1 MEHKDIA
8 TPSRTRALLDQY
20 GFNFKKSLGQNFLVD
35 VNIINKIIE
44 ASQIDETTGV
54 IEVGPGMGSL
64 TEQLAKHAK
73 KVMSFEIDQ
82 RLIPVLNDT
91 LSPYDNVTIIN
102 EDILKADIGKA
113 VNTYLDDCDKIMVV
127 ANLPY
132 YITTPILLNLMQQD
146 IPIDGYVVMM
156 QKEVGERL
164 NASVGTKAYGSLSI
178 VAQYYTE
185 TSKVLTVPKSVFM
198 PPPNVDSIVVKLM
211 QREEPFVDIDD
222 EEAFFKLAKAA
233 FAQRR
238 KTINNNYQNFFKDGK
253 QYKSSIL
260 NWLENAGIDPKRRG
274 ETLTIQ
280 DFAKLY
286 EEKKKFPELEN

>member
-44 ASQIDETTGV
+44 ASQIDETTGI

-156 QKEVGERL
+156 QKEVGERQ

-211 QREEPFVDIDD
+211 QREEPLVDIDD

>member
-1 MEHKDIA
+1 MDRKDIA
-8 TPSRTRALLDQY
+8 TPSRTKELLNQFD
-20 GFNFKKSLGQNFLVD
+20 FNFKKSLGQNFLVD
-35 VNIINKIIE
+35 VNIIHKIID
-44 ASQIDETTGV
+44 ASHIDKSTGI

-64 TEQLAKHAK
+64 TEQLAKSAK
-73 KVMSFEIDQ
+73 KVLSFEIDQ
-82 RLIPVLNDT
+82 RLIPVLKET
-91 LSPYDNVTIIN
+91 LHPYDNVTIIN
-102 EDILKADIGKA
+102 EDILKADIATA
-113 VNTYLDDCDKIMVV
+113 VNMYLNDCDKIMVV

-164 NASVGTKAYGSLSI
+164 NAEVSTKAYGSLSI
-178 VAQYYTE
+178 VTQYYTE

-211 QREEPFVDIDD
+211 QREKPFVSVDD
-222 EEAFFKLAKAA
+222 EQAFFKLAKAA

-253 QYKSSIL
+253 KYKSQIHQ
-260 NWLENAGIDPKRRG
+260 WLENANIDPKRRG
-274 ETLTIQ
+274 ETLSIQ
-280 DFAKLY
+280 DFARLY
-286 EEKKKFPELEN
+286 EEKKNFPELEN

>member
-1 MEHKDIA
+1 MERKDIA
-8 TPSRTRALLDQY
+8 TPSRTRALLDQF

-35 VNIINKIIE
+35 VNIIHKIID
-44 ASQIDETTGV
+44 ASQIDDHTGV

-64 TEQLAKHAK
+64 TEQLAKRAK

-82 RLIPVLNDT
+82 RLIPVLKET
-91 LSPYDNVTIIN
+91 LAPYDNIIIIN
-102 EDILKADIGKA
+102 EDILKADIAKA
-113 VNTYLDDCDKIMVV
+113 VETYLNDCDKIMVV

-164 NASVGTKAYGSLSI
+164 NAQVGTKSYGSLSI
-178 VAQYYTE
+178 VTQYYTE

-211 QREEPFVDIDD
+211 QRETPLVHVDN

-253 QYKSSIL
+253 QHKESIL
-260 NWLENAGIDPKRRG
+260 KWLEQTGIDPKRRG
-274 ETLTIQ
+274 ETLSIQ
-280 DFAKLY
+280 DFARLY
-286 EEKKKFPELEN
+286 EEKKNFPELEN

>member
-1 MEHKDIA
+1 MERKDIA
-8 TPSRTRALLDQY
+8 TPSRTRALLDQF

-35 VNIINKIIE
+35 VNIIHKIID
-44 ASQIDETTGV
+44 ASQIDDHTGV

-64 TEQLAKHAK
+64 TEQLAKRAK

-82 RLIPVLNDT
+82 RLIPVLKET
-91 LSPYDNVTIIN
+91 LAPYDNITIIN
-102 EDILKADIGKA
+102 EDILKADIAKA
-113 VNTYLDDCDKIMVV
+113 IETYLSDCDKIMVV

-164 NASVGTKAYGSLSI
+164 NAQVGTKSYGSLSI
-178 VAQYYTE
+178 VTQYYTE

-211 QREEPFVDIDD
+211 QRETPLVHVDN

-253 QYKSSIL
+253 QHKESIL
-260 NWLENAGIDPKRRG
+260 KWLEQTGIDPKRRG
-274 ETLTIQ
+274 ETLSIQ
-280 DFAKLY
+280 DFARLY
-286 EEKKKFPELEN
+286 EEKKNFPELEN

>member
-1 MEHKDIA
+1 MDRKDIA
-8 TPSRTRALLDQY
+8 TPSRTKELLNQFD
-20 GFNFKKSLGQNFLVD
+20 FNFKKSLGQNFLVD
-35 VNIINKIIE
+35 VNIINKIID
-44 ASQIDETTGV
+44 ASHIDKSTGI

-64 TEQLAKHAK
+64 TEQLAKSAK
-73 KVMSFEIDQ
+73 KVLSFEIDQ
-82 RLIPVLNDT
+82 RLIPVLKET
-91 LSPYDNVTIIN
+91 LHPYDNVTIIN
-102 EDILKADIGKA
+102 EDILKADIATA
-113 VNTYLDDCDKIMVV
+113 VNMYLNDCDKIMVV

-164 NASVGTKAYGSLSI
+164 NAEVSTKAYGSLSI
-178 VAQYYTE
+178 VTQYYTE

-211 QREEPFVDIDD
+211 QREKPFVSVDD
-222 EEAFFKLAKAA
+222 EQAFFKLAKAA

-253 QYKSSIL
+253 KYKSQIHQ
-260 NWLENAGIDPKRRG
+260 WLENANIDPKRRG
-274 ETLTIQ
+274 ETLSIQ
-280 DFAKLY
+280 DFARLY
-286 EEKKKFPELEN
+286 EEKKNFPELEN